1 MRLPRK
7 CSITRR
13 ADFIRVR
20 KDGRAKTGRFLILS
34 TLEDASLPH
43 LMATV
48 ITTRKV
54 GKAHERNRMRR
65 RLRAILQRHGHRL
78 LDPHRFLI
86 AIPRPG
92 STKAAFADLEI
103 DWLNQMRRLGLLEK
117 PSNPKSQG
125 SDSKSQTPK
134 SK

>member
-20 KDGRAKTGRFLILS
+20 KHGRAKTGRFLILS

-43 LMATV
+43 LMTAV

-54 GKAHERNRMRR
+54 GRAHERNLMRR
-65 RLRAILQRHGHRL
+65 RIRAILQRHGHRL
-78 LDPHRFLI
+78 LDPRRYLI

-92 STKAAFADLEI
+92 STKAAFTDLEI
-103 DWLNQMRRLGLLEK
+103 DWVNQMRRLGLLQK
-117 PSNPKSQG
+117 PERQS
-125 SDSKSQTPK
+125 SK
-134 SK
+134 

>member
-20 KDGRAKTGRFLILS
+20 KNGRAKTGRFLILS
-34 TLEDASLPH
+34 TLEDDALPH
-43 LMATV
+43 LMAAV

-65 RLRAILQRHGHRL
+65 RLRAILQRHGDRL
-78 LDPHRFLI
+78 ADPRRFLI

-92 STKAAFADLEI
+92 STKASFADLEI
-103 DWLNQMRRLGLLEK
+103 DWLNQMKRLGLLQK
-117 PSNPKSQG
+117 PSNPKP
-125 SDSKSQTPK
+125 QTPK